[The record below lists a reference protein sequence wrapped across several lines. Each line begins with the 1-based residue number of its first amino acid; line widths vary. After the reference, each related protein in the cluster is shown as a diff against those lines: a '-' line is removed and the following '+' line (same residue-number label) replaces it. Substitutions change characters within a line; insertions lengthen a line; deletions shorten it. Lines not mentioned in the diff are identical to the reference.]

1 MRTFKVEFNI
11 DVDDKNYPNAV
22 SDLTKAVDENLMD
35 LSSVNGVKTIVL
47 KTKEIQKAK
56 YKQKVKHDVKG

>member
-56 YKQKVKHDVKG
+56 YKQKVKPDVKG